1 MEQKSDDV
9 DKLASEL
16 ADVEKVRSSEKV
28 RQADVVNKLTQS
40 LEDSQRQCRDLL
52 NTSEYISLAQQ

>member
-1 MEQKSDDV
+1 MEQKSDEV

-52 NTSEYISLAQQ
+52 NTSEYISVAQQ